1 MDRGSCDSGGCPV
14 HGAGLCLTGGDGMSL
29 HESFVN
35 FWRTEGKYM
44 ISHNPER
51 LYGNLARR
59 MEQWT
64 DTVQI
69 DEYVLTLRSRKET
82 TRALIVAFYD
92 YLRRTE
98 GIKVESPLYDVSFY
112 DYAFMR
118 QLEMAKFLQQKR
130 TLREIDEHFHI
141 DERTRRE
148 DLQALENG
156 LEVFGAEIKITKTR
170 EDGRVFYESTLH
182 PIFLPLNLTEVYA
195 MTEYLKNVLPPD
207 DPNSQLVWDIV
218 RRIELQLSD
227 YAIDRIC
234 PADGRPDVSN
244 DYRDDRF
251 FSTDDRHVQMYLMKR
266 RSSCRIL
273 WMGKEYTGT
282 FEPRRS
288 GEGKGYVFRT
298 ESGEIL
304 DADPRDIEVIRDSFV
319 YK

>member
-1 MDRGSCDSGGCPV
+1 
-14 HGAGLCLTGGDGMSL
+14 
-29 HESFVN
+29 
-35 FWRTEGKYM
+35 M

-51 LYGNLARR
+51 LYGNLERR

-170 EDGRVFYESTLH
+170 EDGRVF
-182 PIFLPLNLTEVYA
+182 
-195 MTEYLKNVLPPD
+195 
-207 DPNSQLVWDIV
+207 
-218 RRIELQLSD
+218 
-227 YAIDRIC
+227 
-234 PADGRPDVSN
+234 
-244 DYRDDRF
+244 
-251 FSTDDRHVQMYLMKR
+251 
-266 RSSCRIL
+266 
-273 WMGKEYTGT
+273 
-282 FEPRRS
+282 
-288 GEGKGYVFRT
+288 
-298 ESGEIL
+298 
-304 DADPRDIEVIRDSFV
+304 
-319 YK
+319 